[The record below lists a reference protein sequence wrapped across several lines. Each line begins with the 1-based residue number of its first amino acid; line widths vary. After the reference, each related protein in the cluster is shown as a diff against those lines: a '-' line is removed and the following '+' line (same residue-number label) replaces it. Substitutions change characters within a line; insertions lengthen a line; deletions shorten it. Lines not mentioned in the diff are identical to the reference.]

1 MQQFPRQ
8 RSESKS
14 IRRLATGAMAALA
27 LWFWLNT
34 AHAGAQSP
42 ADGSGRITFIKEF
55 PNSKPDYFAVVVES
69 NGETLYRIA
78 PDDDRPLQF
87 RLSAETTQQIFSLA
101 RKLNLF
107 REMEMES
114 KRRVAHM
121 GAKTLSYENGE
132 ENHQVRFNHTDVPEA
147 AELAGLFERISQTQQ
162 HALRLEY
169 LMRFDRLGVVKELLS
184 LESNLD
190 QGRLAE
196 PALLAPLLEKVQ
208 KDKSIVNVAQGRAA
222 QILKKIQA
230 GK

>member
-1 MQQFPRQ
+1 MQQSLRQ
-8 RSESKS
+8 RSENKS
-14 IRRLATGAMAALA
+14 IRRLAMGAMAALA
-27 LWFWLNT
+27 LLFWLSP
-34 AHAGAQSP
+34 AHARAQSP
-42 ADGSGRITFIKEF
+42 EDGAGRITFIKEF

-107 REMEMES
+107 REMELES

-121 GAKTLSYENGE
+121 GAKTPSYENGE

>member
-1 MQQFPRQ
+1 MQQFPRHL
-8 RSESKS
+8 SENKS
-14 IRRLATGAMAALA
+14 IRRLATGATAVLA
-27 LWFWLNT
+27 LLYWLST
-34 AHAGAQSP
+34 APARAQSP
-42 ADGSGRITFIKEF
+42 ADGSWRITYIKEF

-69 NGETLYRIA
+69 NGETLYRTA

-87 RLSAETTQQIFSLA
+87 RLSTETTEQIFSLA

-107 REMEMES
+107 REMELES

-121 GAKTLSYENGE
+121 GAKTLSYEKGE
-132 ENHQVRFNHTDVPEA
+132 ESNQVRFNHTDVPEA
-147 AELAGLFERISQTQQ
+147 VELRDLFERISQTQQ

-196 PALLAPLLEKVQ
+196 PALLGPLLEKVQ

-222 QILKKIQA
+222 QILEKIQV